1 MNDLYLSIVLA
12 LIQGITEFLPVSSSA
27 HLLFP
32 SLLFG
37 SDDLGLPFDIAL
49 HAGTLV
55 AVIYFFKNDI
65 FNMARS
71 FLPGND
77 ELKDE
82 RNLAMMLIVATLP
95 IIFAGFVFYD
105 FINGRTF
112 NITSIAI
119 SNILFGFLLLVIF
132 FRRSE
137 KLDFYKI
144 TFSMALIIGIFQC
157 FSLIPGA
164 SRSGTAITG
173 ALLIGLNLKDS
184 SKFAFLL
191 SIPTILAALSLLIID
206 LDEIALRTNYYY
218 LIIGFSI
225 SMFVAFTSIKYFL
238 KFVEKI
244 GMVPFVIYRF
254 ILGLVLLTLF

>member
-49 HAGTLV
+49 HAGTLI

-71 FLPGND
+71 FLPGNN
-77 ELKDE
+77 ELEDE

-95 IIFAGFVFYD
+95 IIFAGFIFYD
-105 FINGRTF
+105 YINARTF

-144 TFSMALIIGIFQC
+144 T
-157 FSLIPGA
+157 
-164 SRSGTAITG
+164 
-173 ALLIGLNLKDS
+173 
-184 SKFAFLL
+184 
-191 SIPTILAALSLLIID
+191 
-206 LDEIALRTNYYY
+206 
-218 LIIGFSI
+218 
-225 SMFVAFTSIKYFL
+225 
-238 KFVEKI
+238 
-244 GMVPFVIYRF
+244 
-254 ILGLVLLTLF
+254 LVWL